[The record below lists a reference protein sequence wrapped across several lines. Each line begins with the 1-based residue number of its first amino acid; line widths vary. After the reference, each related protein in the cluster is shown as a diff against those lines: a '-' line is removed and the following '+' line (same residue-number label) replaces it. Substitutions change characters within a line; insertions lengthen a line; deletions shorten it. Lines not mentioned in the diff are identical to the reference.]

1 MEGAGEPR
9 DPPQGFALDRIGQ
22 VAVRAR
28 DLEASVDFYRDA
40 LGLDL
45 LFRAPPG
52 LAFLRCGDV
61 QVMLS
66 APESPEFDHP
76 SSILYFE
83 VADIEAAYRILG
95 ERGVVFVGEPHRVH
109 RAEDHELWMAFFRDP
124 DGNVH
129 AIRARRELR

>member
-1 MEGAGEPR
+1 MKGTDR
-9 DPPQGFALDRIGQ
+9 LQDPLNGFALERIGQ

-40 LGLDL
+40 LGLPL

-52 LAFLRCGDV
+52 LAFLKCGDLHL
-61 QVMLS
+61 MLS

-76 SSILYFE
+76 SSVLYFE
-83 VADIEAAYRILG
+83 VDDIETAYRVLG
-95 ERGVVFVGEPHRVH
+95 ERGVVFLGEPHRVH

-124 DGNVH
+124 DGNVL
-129 AIRARRELR
+129 AIRARRPPA

>member
-1 MEGAGEPR
+1 MEGAREAR
-9 DPPQGFALDRIGQ
+9 DSVSGFALERVGQ

-40 LGLDL
+40 LGLRL

-52 LAFLRCGDV
+52 LAFLRCGDL

-76 SSILYFE
+76 SSILYFD
-83 VADIEAAYRILG
+83 VADIEAAYRILA
-95 ERGVVFVGEPHRVH
+95 ERGVVFVEEPQRVH
-109 RAEDHELWMAFFRDP
+109 RAPDHELWMAFFRDP

-129 AIRARRELR
+129 AIQSRRPLE